1 MHKYE
6 KIQKHQQ
13 GGIVQAQVAPEST
26 AGPNINPELYS
37 QAYMLP
43 EVQMPEVDTD
53 AIAKSDAN
61 LIDKQSMLN
70 EIASTRIDIEREL
83 RSNPAFLDSQKGK
96 KMLATLQNLTMYG
109 STQLK
114 TDYDRTKKQL
124 DYIGK
129 EGHGSNL
136 WSHAGNFL
144 AVVNG
149 ELKRVTV
156 KEAHERKGEKGFSLL
171 TNEYIA
177 KNRAASKVFDD
188 FIEGIGS
195 SGSMNT
201 VTENILKKSVGMGYE
216 ESGGD
221 SFSTTADKA
230 LRVLAMNNI
239 ENSVSYVK
247 HGYKNKNNKA
257 AIAKVKRAVQ
267 TMMSIKDRNTINAK
281 AYEIAT
287 SLGGDMTFEEKMD
300 IAEDALIMDI
310 IDAKRINSNI
320 TSVSAH
326 KGPRAVDGKV
336 SDIAVQ
342 NVDLNA
348 GSEMVTVYG
357 TNVGI
362 GNIIPNASYM
372 NTDKPDSKKATT
384 VGQSDLGYHLDFE
397 NLVIP
402 GIDKLTKEER
412 DNFKEAGVVTSVKEV
427 PIATGQDGKP
437 LGDLIKDGSKGENLR
452 AGIRLGALAESV
464 KVAEDALKD
473 GEGTAEDVKSANEA
487 VDKYLDSIGGYKGP
501 ISYGAGYIGEAIVP
515 VESRFFSPDVLSDA
529 EGEDID
535 SKPLQN
541 RYNNILKNSGM
552 TDEDGGFTEFSD
564 IKSIKFIVPSTR
576 GKTSWAYRQYNVG
589 GATGGDLIES
599 TPTVHSS
606 NTTFQVGP
614 IDADGNMQITEDLQ

>member
-61 LIDKQSMLN
+61 SIDKQSMLN

-149 ELKRVTV
+149 ELKRVTA

-171 TNEYIA
+171 TNEYVA

-188 FIEGIGS
+188 FVEGIGS

-221 SFSTTADKA
+221 SFATTADKA
-230 LRVLAMNNI
+230 LRVLAMNDV
-239 ENSVSYVK
+239 ENSVSYLK

-267 TMMSIKDRNTINAK
+267 TMMSTKDKNTVNAK

-287 SLGGDMTFEEKMD
+287 SMGGDLSFEEKMD

-310 IDAKRINSNI
+310 VDAKRINSNI
-320 TSVSAH
+320 TSVSVH
-326 KGPRAVDGKV
+326 KGPKVGVDGK
-336 SDIAVQ
+336 IA
-342 NVDLNA
+342 DLKTANYDNPMEA
-348 GSEMVTVYG
+348 VTVRIHGITVGNGNKIPDAAYKG
-357 TNVGI
+357 TKD
-362 GNIIPNASYM
+362 A
-372 NTDKPDSKKATT
+372 DSKKATV
-384 VGQSDLGYHLDFE
+384 VGKSDLSYVMDLD
-397 NLVIP
+397 NLMIP
-402 GIDKLTKEER
+402 GIEDLSDQER
-412 DNFKEAGVVTSVKEV
+412 AAFKAAGVFTSANEV
-427 PIATGQDGKP
+427 PIATGSDGKP
-437 LGDLIKDGSKGENLR
+437 IGDLVKDGTEAENIK
-452 AGIRLGALAESV
+452 AGIRLGSHLKNLEKAQES
-464 KVAEDALKD
+464 
-473 GEGTAEDVKSANEA
+473 GNEENIKKYSTA
-487 VDKYLDSIGGYKGP
+487 VDEYLEELGGYKGP
-501 ISYGAGYIGEAIVP
+501 ISYTAGFVGEAIVP
-515 VESRFFSPDVLSDA
+515 VEGGWFSEDVLKGAD
-529 EGEDID
+529 GRDID
-535 SKPLQN
+535 DQSAEKLD
-541 RYNNILKNSGM
+541 YNGIIKSSGL
-552 TDEDGGFTEFSD
+552 TDADGGFTTFD
-564 IKSIKFIVPSTR
+564 DVKAIKYIVPSTKDTR
-576 GKTSWAYRQYNVG
+576 SWSYRQYSIE
-589 GATGGDLIES
+589 GATAADVVAS
-599 TPTVHSS
+599 KPDTQTY
-606 NTTFQVGP
+606 NYTFEPGP
-614 IDADGNMQITEDLQ
+614 IDASGNMKIEEGH